1 MIQDDL
7 VLSVALILIMIHVS
21 LLSYLCRILHWV
33 VLVVKIQ
40 VYLVFKAVLS
50 VLIQVILVSVLSW
63 SS

>member
-50 VLIQVILVSVLSW
+50 VLIQVILVSCLSW